1 MEEIPQFLREDFLFP
16 SEERKN
22 SSDLSFHSSEVSFH
36 SSEEFFL
43 AFVGKASFSSELFRN
58 PYVGNY
64 YVRRLIAILYLCR
77 WRGLSSS
84 IY

>member
-1 MEEIPQFLREDFLFP
+1 MEGILQFLPEDFLFP

-43 AFVGKASFSSELFRN
+43 ASVEKDPFPASYFE
-58 PYVGNY
+58 
-64 YVRRLIAILYLCR
+64 ILL
-77 WRGLSSS
+77 WG
-84 IY
+84 ITTFAD